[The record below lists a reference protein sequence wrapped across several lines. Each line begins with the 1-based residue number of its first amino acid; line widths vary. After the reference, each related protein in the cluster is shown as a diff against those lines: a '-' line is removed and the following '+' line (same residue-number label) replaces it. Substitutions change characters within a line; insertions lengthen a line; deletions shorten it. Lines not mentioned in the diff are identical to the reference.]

1 MSTAHTL
8 QNIEMEDWA
17 SHSKNLFRSK
27 LALHDQIICAAQ
39 NGAHK
44 FNIFFQAASGN
55 LPQLYPKQ
63 LKDNLTVKLRNVK
76 LIDHI
81 QFTRQNRLLISTEHL
96 ETAIEI
102 SNIKAIM
109 GIPTVCSVISEQ
121 ITSSFLL
128 RNVPLETSLQE
139 LTDELEAENT
149 IKIHEA
155 RRFLSDK
162 SRNIATE
169 NVLVTT
175 YGTNLPQH
183 IKLWL
188 TRQEISLFI
197 DKPRQCRKCFSFSH
211 PTSKCKNESI
221 CEICGE
227 QHNIQSCTSP
237 TMNCILCKGP
247 HKATDLK
254 CPKREE
260 RKFLKFKCLNR
271 LSFIDARRKFQIDKK
286 SYSSVVLTSQND
298 LAQDKT
304 HYVTKEELT
313 QILNQQMLEQ
323 KSMFMEMINS
333 QALLFQQTMDKYN
346 EHIMKNISCIT
357 LALKN
362 ITEETLKQNGNEV
375 KRPSKSKKTKYEVP
389 NLGTDKQ
396 FELSS
401 STVTIPPVF
410 SVEHSTSP
418 CSSKT
423 VSSMEHQM
431 QT

>member
-8 QNIEMEDWA
+8 QNIEMEDWV
-17 SHSKNLFRSK
+17 SNSNNLFRSK

-109 GIPTVCSVISEQ
+109 GTLTVCSVISEQ
-121 ITSSFLL
+121 ITSRFLL

-139 LTDELEAENT
+139 LTDELEAENN

-211 PTSKCKNESI
+211 PTSKCKNETI
-221 CEICGE
+221 CENCGE
-227 QHNIQSCTSP
+227 QHNIQSCISP
-237 TMNCILCKGP
+237 TLTCILCKGP

-260 RKFLKFKCLNR
+260 ERKFLKFKRLNR

-286 SYSSVVLTSQND
+286 SYSSVTLTSHND
-298 LAQDKT
+298 HVHDKT

-313 QILNQQMLEQ
+313 EILNQQMLE
-323 KSMFMEMINS
+323 
-333 QALLFQQTMDKYN
+333 
-346 EHIMKNISCIT
+346 
-357 LALKN
+357 
-362 ITEETLKQNGNEV
+362 
-375 KRPSKSKKTKYEVP
+375 
-389 NLGTDKQ
+389 
-396 FELSS
+396 
-401 STVTIPPVF
+401 
-410 SVEHSTSP
+410 
-418 CSSKT
+418 
-423 VSSMEHQM
+423 
-431 QT
+431 